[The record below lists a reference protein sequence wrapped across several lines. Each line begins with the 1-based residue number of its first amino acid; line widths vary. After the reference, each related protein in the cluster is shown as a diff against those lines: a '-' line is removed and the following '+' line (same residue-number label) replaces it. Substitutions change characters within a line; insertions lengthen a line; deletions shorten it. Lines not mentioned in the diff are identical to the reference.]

1 MHIEDVVAL
10 FNKLDS
16 IVKDMG
22 EIKQDIGTVK
32 ADIHSLAGNGQP
44 GRVGKLEAEVKKLN
58 EESHFWKGALWIVG
72 LLAGSSLSLQIWH
85 AIAATIK

>member
-22 EIKQDIGTVK
+22 FIKEDIGSVK

-44 GRVGKLEAEVKKLN
+44 GRVGKLEADVKILN
-58 EESHFWKGALWIVG
+58 EQAHFTRGAFWILG
-72 LLAGSSLSLQIWH
+72 IIGSSGLALGIWQAFIH
-85 AIAATIK
+85 TVK